1 VSAPFSGH
9 LYNDTDNSFTLQED
23 LNKVLCWSE
32 SWGLPLNKNK
42 CVVLHIGKKNTGM
55 SYHIDGVRLLAV
67 LEHND
72 LGVVVSGNLTWAN
85 HISKQIRKAN
95 SRMYILHQ
103 CFTKSNLPLMSKLFK
118 IFVRPVLEFAHPV
131 WFPDRLQ
138 DLEVYER
145 VQRRFTRW
153 CFGYRRPSYSDR
165 LSTMNLIS
173 LSNRRLRGDLIYTF
187 KVLKLGGDVTFFEL
201 RRDDRLRGHGLTLTT
216 AQYRATVRQNFLSV
230 RVVNYWNMLPI
241 QLIESESVNIFK
253 NRLDDHFGW

>member
-1 VSAPFSGH
+1 
-9 LYNDTDNSFTLQED
+9 
-23 LNKVLCWSE
+23 
-32 SWGLPLNKNK
+32 
-42 CVVLHIGKKNTGM
+42 
-55 SYHIDGVRLLAV
+55 
-67 LEHND
+67 
-72 LGVVVSGNLTWAN
+72 
-85 HISKQIRKAN
+85 
-95 SRMYILHQ
+95 
-103 CFTKSNLPLMSKLFK
+103 MSKLFK
-118 IFVRPVLEFAHPV
+118 IVVRPVLEFAHPV

-165 LSTMNLIS
+165 LSIMNLIS

-187 KVLKLGGDVTFFEL
+187 KVLKLGGDSKIFEL

-230 RVVNYWNMLPI
+230 RVVNNLNMLPI